1 MRRIYTIVTPDCP
14 IYPSRKVGKD
24 CRSCPNFR
32 GGIVENFVDCG
43 ADVPMNTKTKLKT
56 KTKEKCKKTM
66 KASRKGCGK
75 SRG

>member
-43 ADVPMNTKTKLKT
+43 AESAPKR
-56 KTKEKCKKTM
+56 KKI
-66 KASRKGCGK
+66 K
-75 SRG
+75 SKKK